1 MGIAMNILLSLS
13 PFIAFFVLMRVVHP
27 LAGLVGA
34 FAVSLLLGVLQWRR
48 GESVKVLEIGS
59 LALFGALVFYTLV
72 AAPEWTVA
80 TVRLAVD
87 AGLFAIALVSL
98 LVGQPFTLQYARE
111 SLPKEFW
118 SSPLF
123 LSTNRQITAAWTAAF
138 AVMAG
143 ADAAAQFVEAI
154 PLWIDIAAT
163 VAAFAA
169 AFWFTRW
176 SSARAR
182 RRAASFAN
190 PGGAS

>member
-1 MGIAMNILLSLS
+1 MNILLSLS

-48 GESVKVLEIGS
+48 GKSVKVLEIGS

-98 LVGQPFTLQYARE
+98 LVGQPFTLQYCARE
-111 SLPKEFW
+111 RAEGILV
-118 SSPLF
+118 L
-123 LSTNRQITAAWTAAF
+123 AAF
-138 AVMAG
+138 
-143 ADAAAQFVEAI
+143 
-154 PLWIDIAAT
+154 
-163 VAAFAA
+163 
-169 AFWFTRW
+169 
-176 SSARAR
+176 S
-182 RRAASFAN
+182 
-190 PGGAS
+190 